1 VACKSLE
8 KLGSCSKIFIKK
20 LTFGGLQATQPT
32 MYENAERLK
41 FMLNCKC
48 WSMILEDSLEQYRF
62 YFFNKNNKN
71 NKNNTKIDSNK
82 LKRRRR

>member
-1 VACKSLE
+1 
-8 KLGSCSKIFIKK
+8 
-20 LTFGGLQATQPT
+20 